1 MLSHSRQSATI
12 CGVRD
17 ITGPDMSS
25 YFIADGNDRAL
36 TESRDSVQP
45 RENHA
50 GLQAGV
56 ERIGECSGSG
66 FLLDW
71 LAGGE
76 VCKRDIQGFS
86 VRVETL
92 VLMNARRVSEASK
105 ADRKPSNAR
114 RK

>member
-1 MLSHSRQSATI
+1 MLSHSRQSVTI

-76 VCKRDIQGFS
+76 ACKRDIQGFS
-86 VRVETL
+86 IKVETL
-92 VLMNARRVSEASK
+92 VLMNARRVREASN
-105 ADRKPSNAR
+105 ADRKQAR